1 MSIASKINALIALL
15 AVLAG
20 LMLTLF
26 VGQRDYSYQ
35 RDALFLAATSL
46 VGSQPHLQL
55 TAYYREPADVQNTLD
70 EFLNLSP
77 AVKRVILYDTD
88 GGVVGEQRQPWVQ
101 NDQLPRFSQLRKSL
115 SPLDRG
121 IVTLAGGSVP
131 DGLELLST
139 LSFGEQTTSVTLPI
153 VSVVDPTK
161 KNLGREDFAA
171 ALVYPELVSSVY
183 VTAYIGVDIS
193 STVLWSLTLPTVA
206 LSAGIGLAVVFLFWL
221 LTRIITR
228 RITAPLGM
236 LASVADDIASG
247 KQSEPLRIRGSGEI
261 RDIAEVLNGIITG
274 LHTYTQQMDT
284 DRKMLSMK
292 VEERTAQ
299 LSRRKEELDS
309 AELKVT
315 ETRGKLRHAAYFDNL
330 TSLPNRKLFTE
341 QLTLLL
347 RLARRGNQ
355 NVGLLHV
362 DIDNFKRI
370 NESLGS
376 TAGDSLLREIS
387 KRLAA
392 GVRDSDVL
400 HRRSDEENSLMDLSR
415 LGGDEFTVVLNQVEN
430 IHMAKRVA
438 ERLSS
443 SVAKPYF
450 VDHQEIIVTSSI
462 GIALAPDHAETAET
476 LLRAADTAMVTA
488 KKRGR
493 NRIVIY
499 DNTMES
505 ANRER
510 LQLEND
516 LRRAVE
522 LDQLLLH
529 YQPQVNARTGEVTG
543 AESLV
548 RWNHPDQ
555 GLIPPFK
562 WIPIAEE
569 LGLIEDVG
577 EWVLRKACADL
588 VELRETGHTLPKV
601 SVNVS
606 ALQFNGEFVGT
617 VQSVLQESGL
627 PPQSLEIELTEGIMV
642 SNQESIVS
650 MVQNLKDLGV
660 RLSIDDFGTG
670 YSSLS
675 YLTRF
680 PLDELKIDRSFV
692 LGLAKGKQNVEL
704 VRAIIAMAKSLG
716 LELVVEG
723 VERMEELE
731 FFRDQDADIIQG
743 FLFSQPV
750 PVARLRELLAPQHFT
765 RQLELLNRSS
775 SSSNSNSDEEAGF
788 KFEKA

>member
-1 MSIASKINALIALL
+1 MSIAAKINTLIALL
-15 AVLAG
+15 AILAG
-20 LMLTLF
+20 LVLTLF

-35 RDALFLAATSL
+35 RDALILSVSSQ

-55 TAYYREPADVQNTLD
+55 TAYYREPAEVQRTLE
-70 EFLNLSP
+70 EFLALSP
-77 AVKRVILYDTD
+77 AVKRAVLFD
-88 GGVVGEQRQPWVQ
+88 GQGELIGEATHPWVEGEA
-101 NDQLPRFSQLRKSL
+101 LPRFNELRENL
-115 SPLDRG
+115 SPLERG
-121 IVTLAGGSVP
+121 TVTTPGGSIP
-131 DGLELLST
+131 DELDLLSKLT
-139 LSFGEQTTSVTLPI
+139 LGEKTTSLTLPI
-153 VSVVDPTK
+153 ISVVDPSRAG
-161 KNLGREDFAA
+161 LGREDFAA
-171 ALVYPELVSSVY
+171 ALAYPELVSSVY
-183 VTAYIGVDIS
+183 VIAYLDVEIS
-193 STVLWSLTLPTVA
+193 STALWSLTLPTVA
-206 LSAGIGLAVVFLFWL
+206 LSSGIGLAILFLFWL

-236 LASVADDIASG
+236 LARVADDIASG
-247 KQSEPLRIRGSGEI
+247 KQSKPLRIRGSGEV

-274 LHTYTQQMDT
+274 LHSYTQQMNT

-292 VEERTAQ
+292 VDERTEQ
-299 LSRRKEELDS
+299 LSRHKEELES
-309 AELKVT
+309 AEQRVT
-315 ETRGKLRHAAYFDNL
+315 ETRSKLRHAAYFDNL

-347 RLARRGNQ
+347 RLAQRSNH

-370 NESLGS
+370 NDSLGA
-376 TAGDSLLREIS
+376 TAGDRLLREVS
-387 KRLAA
+387 ERLAA

-400 HRRSDEENSLMDLSR
+400 HRRSDDDNSLMDLSR
-415 LGGDEFTVVLNQVEN
+415 LGGDEFTVVLNQIES
-430 IHMAKRVA
+430 IDMAKRVA
-438 ERLSS
+438 DRLASS
-443 SVAKPYF
+443 IAEPYLI
-450 VDHQEIIVTSSI
+450 DRQEVIVTSSI
-462 GIALAPDHAETAET
+462 GIALAPDHAVDVET
-476 LLRAADTAMVTA
+476 LLRAADTAMVNA

-493 NRIVIY
+493 NRVMIY
-499 DNTMES
+499 DDSMES

-516 LRRAVE
+516 LRRALE
-522 LDQLLLH
+522 LEQLLLH
-529 YQPQVNARTGEVTG
+529 YQPQVNAVDGKVTG

-548 RWNHPDQ
+548 RWNHPEQ

-577 EWVLRKACADL
+577 EWVLRRACADL
-588 VELRETGHTLPKV
+588 VELRAQGHSLPKV

-606 ALQFNGEFVGT
+606 ALQFHDEFVAT
-617 VQSVLQESGL
+617 VTSALKESGL
-627 PPQSLEIELTEGIMV
+627 SPESLEIELTEGIMV

-650 MVQNLKDLGV
+650 MVQSLKDLGI

-692 LGLAKGKQNVEL
+692 LGLAKGSQNVEL
-704 VRAIIAMAKSLG
+704 VSAIIAMAKSLG
-716 LELVVEG
+716 LEIVVEG

-731 FFRDQDADIIQG
+731 FFLDQEVSVIQG

-750 PVARLRELLAPQHFT
+750 PLAQLSPLLAPEHFLQQLT
-765 RQLELLNRSS
+765 RLKETSTRDASGISL
-775 SSSNSNSDEEAGF
+775 EEA
-788 KFEKA
+788 

>member
-15 AVLAG
+15 AILAG
-20 LMLTLF
+20 LSLTVF
-26 VGQRDYSYQ
+26 VGQRDYGYQ
-35 RDALFLAATSL
+35 RDALNLAVSSL

-55 TAYYREPADVQNTLD
+55 TAYYQEPDDLQRTLD
-70 EFLNLSP
+70 EFLALSK
-77 AVKRVILYDTD
+77 AVKRAILFDTQ
-88 GGVVGEQRQPWVQ
+88 GNIIGEQRRSWVQ
-101 NDQLPRFSQLRKSL
+101 GDPVSKLTDLRKTL

-121 IVTLAGGSVP
+121 L
-131 DGLELLST
+131 
-139 LSFGEQTTSVTLPI
+139 VTLPGGVVPSELKLLSSLI
-153 VSVVDPTK
+153 FGERTTSLTLPITSVVDPTR

-171 ALVYPELVSSVY
+171 ALAYPELVSSVY
-183 VTAYIGVDIS
+183 VIAYLDVDIS

-206 LSAGIGLAVVFLFWL
+206 MSAGIGLAVLFVFWL

-228 RITAPLGM
+228 RITAPLGV
-236 LASVADDIASG
+236 LAGVADDIAAG

-274 LHTYTQQMDT
+274 LHTYTRQMDA
-284 DRKMLSMK
+284 DRKILSMK
-292 VEERTAQ
+292 VDERNEQ
-299 LSRRKEELDS
+299 LNRRTEELDS
-309 AELKVT
+309 AEQKVT
-315 ETRGKLRHAAYFDNL
+315 ETRSKLRHAAYFDNL

-347 RLARRGNQ
+347 RLAQRSGQ

-370 NESLGS
+370 NDSLGA
-376 TAGDSLLREIS
+376 TAGDHLLREVS
-387 KRLAA
+387 ERLAA

-400 HRRSDEENSLMDLSR
+400 HRRSDEDSSVMDLSR
-415 LGGDEFTVVLNQVEN
+415 LGGDEFTVVLNHIEDVD
-430 IHMAKRVA
+430 MAGRVA
-438 ERLSS
+438 ERLAAA
-443 SVAKPYF
+443 VAKPYF
-450 VDHQEIIVTSSI
+450 IDHQELTVTSSI
-462 GIALAPDHAETAET
+462 GIALAPDHADSTET
-476 LLRAADTAMVTA
+476 LLRAAGTAMVNA

-493 NRIVIY
+493 NRVVVY
-499 DNTMES
+499 DDSMES

-522 LDQLLLH
+522 LNQLLLH

-548 RWNHPDQ
+548 RWNHPEQ

-569 LGLIEDVG
+569 MGIIDEVG

-588 VELRETGHTLPKV
+588 MELRASGHSLEKV
-601 SVNVS
+601 AVNVS
-606 ALQFNGEFVGT
+606 ALQFHDDFVST
-617 VQSVLQESGL
+617 VASALADSGL
-627 PPQSLEIELTEGIMV
+627 PAAALEVELTEGIMV
-642 SNQESIVS
+642 SNQESVVS
-650 MVQNLKDLGV
+650 MVQSLKDLGV

-723 VERMEELE
+723 VERLEELE
-731 FFRDQDADIIQG
+731 FFREQDVDVIQG
-743 FLFSQPV
+743 FLFSEPV
-750 PVARLRELLAPQHFT
+750 PLQHLEPLLAPEHFL
-765 RQLELLNRSS
+765 RQLTRLNGSPQK
-775 SSSNSNSDEEAGF
+775 NDDGMQLEQA
-788 KFEKA
+788 

>member
-1 MSIASKINALIALL
+1 MSIAAKINALIALL

-20 LMLTLF
+20 LSLTLF

-35 RDALFLAATSL
+35 RDALILSVSSL

-55 TAYYREPADVQNTLD
+55 TAYYREPADVQRTLD
-70 EFLNLSP
+70 EFLNLSL
-77 AVKRVILYDTD
+77 AVKRTVLYD
-88 GGVVGEQRQPWVQ
+88 GQGEVIGEQSLPWASGST
-101 NDQLPRFSQLRKSL
+101 LPRFIDLRKDL
-115 SPLDRG
+115 SPMARG
-121 IVTLAGGSVP
+121 KVTLAGGPVP
-131 DGLELLST
+131 ADLELLSKLT
-139 LSFGEQTTSVTLPI
+139 LGEKTTSLTLPI
-153 VSVVDPTK
+153 ISVVDPTK

-171 ALVYPELVSSVY
+171 ALAYPELVSSVY
-183 VTAYIGVDIS
+183 VIGYIGVEVS
-193 STVLWSLTLPTVA
+193 NTVLWSLTLPTVA
-206 LSAGIGLAVVFLFWL
+206 LSAGIGLAVLFVFWL

-236 LASVADDIASG
+236 LARVADDIAAG
-247 KQSEPLRIRGSGEI
+247 KQSEPLSIRGSGEI
-261 RDIAEVLNGIITG
+261 RDISEVLNGIITG
-274 LHTYTQQMDT
+274 LHTYTRQMDA

-292 VEERTAQ
+292 VDERTEQ

-309 AELKVT
+309 AEQKVT
-315 ETRGKLRHAAYFDNL
+315 ETRSKLRHAAYFDNL

-347 RLARRGNQ
+347 RLAQRGSQ

-362 DIDNFKRI
+362 NIDNFKRI
-370 NESLGS
+370 NDSLGS
-376 TAGDSLLREIS
+376 AAGDQLLREVS
-387 KRLAA
+387 ERLAA

-400 HRRSDEENSLMDLSR
+400 HRRSDDDHSVMDLSR
-415 LGGDEFTVVLNQVEN
+415 LGGDEFTVVLNHIES
-430 IHMAKRVA
+430 IDMAKRVA
-438 ERLSS
+438 GRLAS
-443 SVAKPYF
+443 AIAEPF
-450 VDHQEIIVTSSI
+450 VIDRQEIIVTSSI
-462 GIALAPDHAETAET
+462 GIAIAPDHASDVET
-476 LLRAADTAMVTA
+476 LLRAADTAMVNA

-493 NRIVIY
+493 SRVVVY
-499 DNTMES
+499 DDSMES

-529 YQPQVNARTGEVTG
+529 YQPQVNARSGEVSG

-577 EWVLRKACADL
+577 EWVLRRACADL
-588 VELRETGHTLPKV
+588 VELRASGHSIPKV

-606 ALQFNGEFVGT
+606 ALQFHDEFVDT
-617 VQSVLQESGL
+617 VRSALADSGL
-627 PPQSLEIELTEGIMV
+627 PPDSLEIELTEGIMV
-642 SNQESIVS
+642 SNQESVVS
-650 MVQNLKDLGV
+650 MVQSLKNLGI

-692 LGLAKGKQNVEL
+692 LGLAKGKQNAEL

-716 LELVVEG
+716 LEIVVEG

-731 FFRDQDADIIQG
+731 FFLAQDVEVIQG

-750 PVARLRELLAPQHFT
+750 TVTQLRGLLSPHHFR
-765 RQLELLNRSS
+765 RQLERLNGSAS
-775 SSSNSNSDEEAGF
+775 KDDDGIQLEEA
-788 KFEKA
+788 

>member
-1 MSIASKINALIALL
+1 MSIASKINVLIALL

-20 LMLTLF
+20 LVLTAF

-35 RDALFLAATSL
+35 RDALILSVSSL

-55 TAYYREPADVQNTLD
+55 TSYYRESAEVKSTLE
-70 EFLNLSP
+70 EFLALSP
-77 AVKRVILYDTD
+77 AVKRAVLFDGQGEVI
-88 GGVVGEQRQPWVQ
+88 GEESYSWAEG
-101 NDQLPRFSQLRKSL
+101 DALPRFIDMRKDL
-115 SPLDRG
+115 SPVDRG
-121 IVTLAGGSVP
+121 IYTTSGGAVP
-131 DGLELLST
+131 EDLELLSKLT
-139 LSFGEQTTSVTLPI
+139 LGEKTTSLTLPI
-153 VSVVDPTK
+153 ISVVDPTK
-161 KNLGREDFAA
+161 KGLGREDFAA
-171 ALVYPELVSSVY
+171 ALAYPELVSSVY
-183 VTAYIGVDIS
+183 VIAYLDVEIS
-193 STVLWSLTLPTVA
+193 STALWSLTLPTVA
-206 LSAGIGLAVVFLFWL
+206 LSSGIGLVVLFLFWL
-221 LTRIITR
+221 LTRSITR

-236 LASVADDIASG
+236 LAQVADDIASG
-247 KQSEPLRIRGSGEI
+247 KQTEPLRIRGSGEV

-274 LHTYTQQMDT
+274 LHSYTRQMDT

-292 VEERTAQ
+292 VDERTEQ

-309 AELKVT
+309 AEQKVT
-315 ETRGKLRHAAYFDNL
+315 ETRSKLRHAAYFDNL

-347 RLARRGNQ
+347 RLAQRGNQ

-370 NESLGS
+370 NDSLGA
-376 TAGDSLLREIS
+376 TAGDQLLREVS
-387 KRLAA
+387 ERLAA

-400 HRRSDEENSLMDLSR
+400 HRGTDDESSLMDLSR
-415 LGGDEFTVVLNQVEN
+415 LGGDEFTVVLNHIES
-430 IHMAKRVA
+430 IDMAKRVA
-438 ERLSS
+438 DRLASS
-443 SVAKPYF
+443 IAEPYLI
-450 VDHQEIIVTSSI
+450 DRQEVIVSSSI
-462 GIALAPDHAETAET
+462 GIALAPDHAADVET
-476 LLRAADTAMVTA
+476 LLRAANTAMVNA

-493 NRIVIY
+493 NRVVIY
-499 DNTMES
+499 DDSMES

-529 YQPQVNARTGEVTG
+529 YQPQVDALDGRVTG

-548 RWNHPDQ
+548 RWNHPKQ

-569 LGLIEDVG
+569 MGLIEDVG
-577 EWVLRKACADL
+577 EWVLRRACADL
-588 VELRETGHTLPKV
+588 VELRAQGHSLPKV

-606 ALQFNGEFVGT
+606 ALQFHDEFVAT
-617 VQSVLQESGL
+617 VSSALQDSGL
-627 PPQSLEIELTEGIMV
+627 PPESLEVELTEGIMV
-642 SNQESIVS
+642 SNQESVVS
-650 MVQNLKDLGV
+650 MVQNLKDLGI

-692 LGLAKGKQNVEL
+692 LGLAKGSQDVEL

-716 LELVVEG
+716 LEIVVEG
-723 VERMEELE
+723 VERMEDLE
-731 FFRDQDADIIQG
+731 FFLGQGVSVIQG

-750 PVARLRELLAPQHFT
+750 PLTQLSPLLAPEHFL
-765 RQLELLNRSS
+765 RQLQRLQGSQTKDDDAITL
-775 SSSNSNSDEEAGF
+775 EEA
-788 KFEKA
+788 

>member
-1 MSIASKINALIALL
+1 MNIASKINVLIALL
-15 AVLAG
+15 AILAG
-20 LMLTLF
+20 LILTIF

-35 RDALFLAATSL
+35 RDALILAASSL

-55 TAYYREPADVQNTLD
+55 TSYYREPADVNATLD
-70 EFLNLSP
+70 EFLGLSQ

-88 GGVVGEQRQPWVQ
+88 GDVIGRHSQSWVQ
-101 NDQLPRFSQLRKSL
+101 NDPLPRFLELRKNL

-121 IVTLAGGSVP
+121 IVTLPGGSVP
-131 DGLELLST
+131 GDLEMLSS
-139 LSFGEQTTSVTLPI
+139 LSMGERTTSLTLPI
-153 VSVVDPTK
+153 ISVVDPTK

-171 ALVYPELVSSVY
+171 ALAYPELVSSVY
-183 VTAYIGVDIS
+183 VTAYISVDIS

-206 LSAGIGLAVVFLFWL
+206 LSAGIGLGVVFLFWI

-274 LHTYTQQMDT
+274 LHSYTRQMDT

-292 VEERTAQ
+292 VDERTEQ

-309 AELKVT
+309 AEKKVT
-315 ETRGKLRHAAYFDNL
+315 ETRSKLRHAAYFDNL

-347 RLARRGNQ
+347 RLAQRSKQ

-370 NESLGS
+370 NDSLGA
-376 TAGDSLLREIS
+376 TAGDRLLREVS
-387 KRLAA
+387 ERLAA

-400 HRRSDEENSLMDLSR
+400 HRRSDEESSLMDLSR
-415 LGGDEFTVVLNQVEN
+415 LGGDEFTVVLNQIES
-430 IHMAKRVA
+430 IDMAKRVA
-438 ERLSS
+438 DRLAHA
-443 SVAKPYF
+443 VAEPYLI
-450 VDHQEIIVTSSI
+450 DRQEIIITSSI
-462 GIALAPDHAETAET
+462 GIALAPDHADNVES
-476 LLRAADTAMVTA
+476 LLRAADTAMVNA

-493 NRIVIY
+493 NRVVIY
-499 DNTMES
+499 DETMES

-516 LRRAVE
+516 LRRAVD
-522 LDQLLLH
+522 LNQLLLH

-569 LGLIEDVG
+569 LGLIDDVG

-588 VELRETGHTLPKV
+588 VELRATGHTIPKV

-606 ALQFNGEFVGT
+606 ALQFHDDFVDT
-617 VQSVLQESGL
+617 VQSALQESGL
-627 PPQSLEIELTEGIMV
+627 DPQSLEIELTEGVMV
-642 SNQESIVS
+642 SNQESIVT
-650 MVQNLKDLGV
+650 MVHKLKDLGV

-731 FFRDQDADIIQG
+731 FFRDQEVDVIQG

-750 PVARLRELLAPQHFT
+750 PVERLRELLAPEHFV
-765 RQLELLNRSS
+765 RQLALLDRST
-775 SSSNSNSDEEAGF
+775 SDEEDAF
-788 KFEKA
+788 KLEQA

>member
-1 MSIASKINALIALL
+1 MSIAGKINALIALL

-35 RDALFLAATSL
+35 RDALILAASSL
-46 VGSQPHLQL
+46 VGSQPRLQL
-55 TAYYREPADVQNTLD
+55 TSYYREPADVQATLD

-77 AVKRVILYDTD
+77 AVKTVILYDNE
-88 GGVVGEQRQPWVQ
+88 GEVIGQLNQPWSQ
-101 NDQLPRFSQLRKSL
+101 KDLLPRFSDLRKNL
-115 SPLDRG
+115 SPLERG
-121 IVTLAGGSVP
+121 IVTLPGGSVP
-131 DGLELLST
+131 ADLELLGT
-139 LSFGEQTTSVTLPI
+139 LSLGERTTSITLPI
-153 VSVVDPTK
+153 MSVVDPTK

-171 ALVYPELVSSVY
+171 ALAYPELVKSVY
-183 VTAYIGVDIS
+183 VTAYIGVDLS
-193 STVLWSLTLPTVA
+193 STVLWSLTLPTIA
-206 LSAGIGLAVVFLFWL
+206 LSAGVGLAVVFLFWL
-221 LTRIITR
+221 LARITTR

-236 LASVADDIASG
+236 LARVADDIASG

-274 LHTYTQQMDT
+274 LHTYTRQMDT
-284 DRKMLSMK
+284 DRKILSMK
-292 VEERTAQ
+292 VDERTEQ
-299 LSRRKEELDS
+299 LSRRKEELHS
-309 AELKVT
+309 AEQKVT
-315 ETRGKLRHAAYFDNL
+315 ETRSKLRHAAYFDNL

-347 RLARRGNQ
+347 RLAQRSNQ

-370 NESLGS
+370 NDSLGPA
-376 TAGDSLLREIS
+376 AGDRLLREVS
-387 KRLAA
+387 QRLAA

-400 HRRSDEENSLMDLSR
+400 HRRSDEDSSVMDLSR
-415 LGGDEFTVVLNQVEN
+415 LGGDEFTVVLNQIESVD
-430 IHMAKRVA
+430 MAKRVA
-438 ERLSS
+438 DRLASA
-443 SVAKPYF
+443 VAEPYLI
-450 VDHQEIIVTSSI
+450 DRQEVIVTSSI
-462 GIALAPDHAETAET
+462 GIALAPDHADTVES
-476 LLRAADTAMVTA
+476 LLRAADTAMVNA

-493 NRIVIY
+493 NRVVVY
-499 DNTMES
+499 DDTMES

-516 LRRAVE
+516 LRRALE
-522 LDQLLLH
+522 LGQLLLH

-548 RWNHPDQ
+548 RWNHPDK

-569 LGLIEDVG
+569 LGLIDDVG

-588 VELRETGHTLPKV
+588 IELRASGHSLPKI

-606 ALQFNGEFVGT
+606 ALQFHDDFVAT
-617 VQSVLQESGL
+617 VQSALQESGL
-627 PPQSLEIELTEGIMV
+627 PPESLEIELTEGVMV
-642 SNQESIVS
+642 SNQESIVT
-650 MVQNLKDLGV
+650 MVHNLKDMGL

-716 LELVVEG
+716 LEIVVEG
-723 VERMEELE
+723 VERLEELE
-731 FFRDQDADIIQG
+731 FFRNQDVDIIQG

-750 PVARLRELLAPQHFT
+750 PLERLRELLAPAHFL
-765 RQLELLNRSS
+765 RQLELLNPGDDNDD
-775 SSSNSNSDEEAGF
+775 SNNSIKLEQA
-788 KFEKA
+788 